1 MSKNYKQLK
10 DMLIVTGYNVS
21 IFEDTITADII
32 GEYFLVDTNNQNFSI
47 SVFQEDN
54 RKDNSRVEVLVE
66 EKIESDWHEVDQK
79 YYKTSKGAYKFIT
92 KLLAEL

>member
-10 DMLIVTGYNVS
+10 DMLMVTGYNVS
-21 IFEDTITADII
+21 IFEDAITDII
-32 GEYFLVDTNNQNFSI
+32 GEYFLVDTNNQDFSI

-54 RKDNSRVEVLVE
+54 IKDDGRVEVLVE
-66 EKIESDWHEVDQK
+66 ERIESDWHEVDQK

>member
-1 MSKNYKQLK
+1 MSKNYEQLK
-10 DMLIVTGYNVS
+10 DMLVVTGYNVS
-21 IFEDTITADII
+21 IFEDAITDII
-32 GEYFLVDTNNQNFSI
+32 GEYFLVDTGNQDFSI

-54 RKDNSRVEVLVE
+54 RKYDGRVEVLVE

>member
-1 MSKNYKQLK
+1 MSKNYEQLK
-10 DMLIVTGYNVS
+10 DMLMVTGYNVS
-21 IFEDTITADII
+21 IFEDAITDII
-32 GEYFLVDTNNQNFSI
+32 GEYFLVDTNNQDFSI

-54 RKDNSRVEVLVE
+54 RKYDGRVEVLVE